1 MSNLPNYDEEELKSW
16 IGHEV
21 GEIPIAIHTA
31 VDIQQMEDAFYKRQ
45 ELTVEMHKNRLL
57 NKHNSKMSYSLTFT
71 DNISIDKRQ
80 RQILAQIEKEDDIL
94 NKYTNCFKIIPYKQT
109 GVAIAIF

>member
-31 VDIQQMEDAFYKRQ
+31 VDIQ
-45 ELTVEMHKNRLL
+45 
-57 NKHNSKMSYSLTFT
+57 
-71 DNISIDKRQ
+71 
-80 RQILAQIEKEDDIL
+80 
-94 NKYTNCFKIIPYKQT
+94 
-109 GVAIAIF
+109 